1 MHIEPGV
8 VNGAKLLLSYG
19 SSAVSFGIMS
29 KLALDAIKQSGFG
42 SLVVKSLLT
51 TLFVFIFF
59 EVYPKE
65 PVGVSEVHI
74 ILGSTLFLI
83 FGMAPAAIGLA
94 AGLFIQGAFFAPF
107 DLPQYG
113 MNVTTLLMPLFA
125 MSWVAKKVIPEQTAY
140 KDLTYLQTLKLSAAY
155 QGGIISW
162 VAFWAFYGSGFGAE
176 NLASVGS
183 FCLAYTSV
191 ILVEPLIDLAV
202 LAGAKTVHRFKD
214 SGVFERRLYNPA
226 A

>member
-59 EVYPKE
+59 EVFPKE

-202 LAGAKTVHRFKD
+202 LAGAKTAHRFKD